1 MSIVNS
7 PGAPGSG
14 QTAATDASTPQL
26 STASITHVA
35 NKKRQPKVMV
45 QASYQALVS
54 GLQATFQP
62 TDTFVL
68 KGGVLTR
75 DQAIAQLGAYIAAGE
90 TTKST
95 RMQWISAVETERNI
109 LEQAAPVREG
119 LRNILQARFGKD
131 GTGLT
136 TFGFRP
142 AKAAKKT
149 VTVKATALAK
159 TAATR
164 LARHTMGSVQKKSV
178 TGNVVGITVTP
189 LTASSPHPAGSTGG
203 AGTQTAGG
211 ANVSPAAATPTAPQP
226 FAPSH

>member
-1 MSIVNS
+1 MPSRRAAGSIGRGQEASHRPTKIVGTTSALCLLERWGFQRLAAPEASSPRFPNHSTQGGSVMSIVNA
-7 PGAPGSG
+7 PGAPGSS
-14 QTAATDASTPQL
+14 QTAATDASTPTL

-35 NKKRQPKVMV
+35 NKKRQPKVMM

-54 GLQATFQP
+54 GLRATFQP

-75 DQAIAQLGAYIAAGE
+75 DQAVAQLGAYIAAGE

-95 RMQWISAVETERNI
+95 RMQWISAVQAERDI
-109 LEQAAPVREG
+109 LEQATPVREG

-149 VTVKATALAK
+149 VTAKATAL
-159 TAATR
+159 
-164 LARHTMGSVQKKSV
+164 
-178 TGNVVGITVTP
+178 
-189 LTASSPHPAGSTGG
+189 
-203 AGTQTAGG
+203 
-211 ANVSPAAATPTAPQP
+211 
-226 FAPSH
+226 